1 MTLPTASARAQGHVP
16 FSFLLFLALM
26 TSVVALTIDAVLPAL
41 DQISADLAFEREN
54 DRQAIVLNVLLG
66 MGLSQLIFGPMAD
79 AIGRKRTALL
89 GWAVYLAGTVLA
101 VGAGTAEWMLAGRF
115 LQGLGAGGPRVV
127 ANTMARDLYEGRA
140 LARVVSLVMTVF
152 MLVPILAPLIGQGIE
167 ALLGWQ
173 AIFALYIALA
183 LISGGWYVLGVP
195 ETLDPARRRPFRL
208 RPLVAAFGEVLRTRQ
223 TLFCALSSAVVFG
236 PFVVYLATAQ
246 QVLEELYALGPLFPL
261 IFSSVAIAF
270 GAATFLNARL
280 VMRYGMHRCAVAG
293 FTLLIAVSGVLCA
306 MIWLGVTGSVPP
318 LWIYLGAI
326 ALIFVAVAI
335 LVANLTAL
343 ALDPMGHMAG
353 TAAAVINSVAALGSA
368 LIGRE
373 IAALYDGTLTPMLAG
388 FLVLGC
394 AGFALFWLGTRR

>member
-1 MTLPTASARAQGHVP
+1 MTLPTATARAEGQVP
-16 FSFLLFLALM
+16 LSFLLFLALM

-41 DQISADLAFEREN
+41 DRISADLAFEHEN

-66 MGLSQLIFGPMAD
+66 MGFSQLIFGPMAD
-79 AIGRKRTALL
+79 AIGRKRTALA
-89 GWAVYLAGTVLA
+89 GWAIYLAGTVIA
-101 VGAGTAEWMLAGRF
+101 VGGGTAEWMLAGRF

-127 ANTMARDLYEGRA
+127 ANTMARDLYEGNA

-167 ALLGWQ
+167 AVLGWQ

-183 LISGGWYVLGVP
+183 LISGGWYLLGVP
-195 ETLDPARRRPFRL
+195 ETLDPAKRRPFRL
-208 RPLVAAFGEVLRTRQ
+208 RPLYAAFAEVLRTRQ
-223 TLFCALSSAVVFG
+223 TICCALSAALVFG

-261 IFSSVAIAF
+261 VFSSVAVAF

-280 VMRYGMHRCAVAG
+280 VMRHGMYRCAVAG
-293 FTLLIAVSGVLCA
+293 FALLIAVSGLVCA
-306 MIWLGVTGSVPP
+306 LIWLGVSGPVPP

-326 ALIFVAVAI
+326 GLIFVAVAI

-343 ALDPMGHMAG
+343 ALNPMGHMAG

-373 IAALYDGTLTPMLAG
+373 IAALYDGTLTPMLLG

-394 AGFALFWLGTRR
+394 AGFALFWLGMRR